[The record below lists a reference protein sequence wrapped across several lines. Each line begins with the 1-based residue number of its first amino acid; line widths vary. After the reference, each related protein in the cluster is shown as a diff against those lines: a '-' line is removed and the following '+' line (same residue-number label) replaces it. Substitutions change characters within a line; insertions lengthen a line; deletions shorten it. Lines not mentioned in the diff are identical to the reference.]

1 MLDQS
6 RNHII
11 RTFERARAARY
22 NAYVQY
28 VQTFPYYSLWLYHNG
43 RPPLPPA
50 QLKWMQDQMWSAD
63 ENLRLGVDTDWRNAC
78 LNYPDTLDYYFS
90 LVDIKFPKEKDDR
103 VMKPEIGKRRIR
115 RDSGHS
121 EKGSRREKGRP

>member
-1 MLDQS
+1 
-6 RNHII
+6 
-11 RTFERARAARY
+11 
-22 NAYVQY
+22 
-28 VQTFPYYSLWLYHNG
+28 
-43 RPPLPPA
+43 
-50 QLKWMQDQMWSAD
+50 MWSAD